1 MDRIR
6 RAAALNLWF
15 RVGSCCI
22 VCLVLWAVRYVY
34 SDAFQSLMVNLI
46 GEIIDM
52 RFEEGRFP
60 WYTWVACWSI
70 LCVSCCVGAQRM
82 AAWPPA
88 RLGAISLCAA
98 VLALYIFLSLP
109 RWRAGGCE
117 MWYPWISHPEYRN
130 PDDPRHSWYTNYC
143 ERYFS
148 GVTVDMSNITI
159 SAQQLAERQ
168 AKVKV
173 IEDISGSDQYMSAIP
188 MILHQ
193 QAAARSAVPLQY
205 SRLVSTCH
213 EMAPGFAHV
222 FWEDAD
228 FEPFLKTHYPRL
240 WPAFAA
246 LPTVIQKIDT
256 IRYAIL
262 HHYGGVYLD
271 ADVICNAPLSDWLT
285 RFGRNYSVFM
295 EPIHMIATGPRDPIW
310 ENLMN
315 QVIGDSAFHTAG
327 AEVIESSVSAR
338 KDVLVDRSETLF
350 RPQYLEMSGVSTWRV
365 KWRKTQALEVITTTG
380 YMFVV
385 VSALTGAAALGV
397 ASRWRG
403 SSQRPNAPSDGSW
416 NL

>member
-1 MDRIR
+1 
-6 RAAALNLWF
+6 
-15 RVGSCCI
+15 
-22 VCLVLWAVRYVY
+22 
-34 SDAFQSLMVNLI
+34 
-46 GEIIDM
+46 
-52 RFEEGRFP
+52 
-60 WYTWVACWSI
+60 
-70 LCVSCCVGAQRM
+70 
-82 AAWPPA
+82 
-88 RLGAISLCAA
+88 
-98 VLALYIFLSLP
+98 
-109 RWRAGGCE
+109 
-117 MWYPWISHPEYRN
+117 
-130 PDDPRHSWYTNYC
+130 
-143 ERYFS
+143 
-148 GVTVDMSNITI
+148 MSNITI